1 MCDMHQDSFDLP
13 INRSPL
19 DDFEGFT
26 PDDMH
31 GLLYLPYGEDKS
43 PLILN
48 HEVNEELI
56 KKVPFLKHISQ
67 YLQMLM
73 EQQPLKLTQKGNL
86 PRKFCREVYDRGIFE
101 HEIHFFKKHPIM
113 KEEDSYYIHMIN
125 IFSNLIGLT
134 KKEHG
139 KITTTKRCMN
149 YLESK
154 SSSDLYLYLF
164 STYTRKF
171 NWGFNDLYPDAW
183 IIQGGFGFSIF
194 LVQKYGDK
202 AREMKF
208 YSDKYL
214 RAFPIAMRDFP
225 DAQYSTGEEQFQRCY
240 YIRVF
245 ERFLKRFGLINIEE
259 QGDFLSKNQTIIKK
273 ELIDQVIRWKIL

>member
-1 MCDMHQDSFDLP
+1 MSQDNIDFP
-13 INRSPL
+13 VNRYPL

-26 PDDMH
+26 PNDMH
-31 GLLYLPYGEDKS
+31 GLLYATYDKEKS
-43 PLILN
+43 PLMLN
-48 HEVNEELI
+48 NEIDNNLI
-56 KKVPFLKHISQ
+56 ARAPIFKHICQ

-86 PRKFCREVYDRGIFE
+86 PRNFCRELYDVGIFE
-101 HEIHFFKKHPIM
+101 HEIHNFKKHPIM

-125 IFSNLIGLT
+125 IFSKLIGLT

-139 KITTTKRCMN
+139 KIMTTKKCMK

-154 SSSDLYLYLF
+154 SSSDFYQYLF
-164 STYTRKF
+164 STYTQKF
-171 NWGFNDLYPDAW
+171 NWGYSDYYPDAW

-202 AREMKF
+202 PREMKF

-214 RAFPIAMRDFP
+214 RAFPSVMRDFP
-225 DAQYSTGEEQFQRCY
+225 DEEYSTGEKQFQRCY

-245 ERFLKRFGLINIEE
+245 ERFLKRFGLIEIEE
-259 QGDFLSKNQTIIKK
+259 KGDFPSKTQIIMKK
-273 ELIDQVIRWKIL
+273 ELIDQVIKWKI